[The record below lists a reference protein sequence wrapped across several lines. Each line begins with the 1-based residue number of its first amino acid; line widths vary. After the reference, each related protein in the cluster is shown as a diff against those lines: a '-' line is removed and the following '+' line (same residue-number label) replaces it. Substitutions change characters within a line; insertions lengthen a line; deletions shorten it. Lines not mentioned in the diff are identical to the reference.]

1 MGVAPVCSPAPLCS
15 DSPLPHPAFLT
26 VPSLQHPPTP
36 RCHCARS
43 SPQALLPGAEVTFFS
58 QHQAVTKSQKLST
71 LPPPAPMHTFHLPK
85 FNRVKGKK
93 YRKETHLLI
102 GIFFQI
108 M

>member
-1 MGVAPVCSPAPLCS
+1 MGAALVCSRTPLCS

-36 RCHCARS
+36 RCLCARS
-43 SPQALLPGAEVTFFS
+43 SPQALLPGTEVTFFS
-58 QHQAVTKSQKLST
+58 LHQAVSKSEKLSA
-71 LPPPAPMHTFHLPK
+71 LPPPAPVHTFHLQK
-85 FNRVKGKK
+85 FNKVKGEK
-93 YRKETHLLI
+93 YQKETHLLI